1 MPGNGMKRIGAYW
14 CMIIPSDPMFLEPL
28 PRFLEPGEEEEED
41 EVEEADGVD
50 GKAMIGYLR
59 TCC

>member
-1 MPGNGMKRIGAYW
+1 
-14 CMIIPSDPMFLEPL
+14 MIIPLDPMFLEPL
-28 PRFLEPGEEEEED
+28 PRFLEPGDEEEEED